1 MNGPRTIGGLFES
14 LVDRG
19 AERPVLTFYDDATA
33 ERTELSGATLRNWVA
48 KTANMLVDDLD
59 LRPGQWAA
67 VGLPPHWQTAAVL
80 LACWTVGL
88 AVTMSPDPAEVA
100 FVAARAPSDQPGAPV
115 EWPAADE
122 WPAVERYVLGLHP
135 MGLPLATVP
144 PGYLDYPTEIRVHGD
159 AFSTRDPVGPDTP
172 ALRWTEDAVTHE
184 GTQAML
190 CGRAAERATTMG
202 IPYAARVLVDADA
215 LPDPVDWLLA
225 PLSAAATVVL
235 CVNTDVAR
243 LDARVAA
250 ERVDAV
256 IRERRA

>member
-80 LACWTVGL
+80 LGCWTIGL
-88 AVTMSPDPAEVA
+88 AVTTSPDPAEAA
-100 FVAARAPSDQPGAPV
+100 FVAAGRPGDQTGPTAQ
-115 EWPAADE
+115 WPAADE

-144 PGYLDYPTEIRVHGD
+144 PGYLDYTTEVRAHGD
-159 AFSTRDPVGPDTP
+159 VFSPRDPVGPDTP
-172 ALRWTEDAVTHE
+172 ALRWTEDGVTHE

-190 CGRAAERATTMG
+190 CDRAAQRAAALG
-202 IPYAARVLVDADA
+202 ISYASRVLVDADA
-215 LPDPVDWLLA
+215 LPDPVDWLVA
-225 PLSAAATVVL
+225 PLTEAATIVL
-235 CVNTDVAR
+235 CVNTDAAR
-243 LDARVAA
+243 LDARVTA
-250 ERVDAV
+250 ERVDSV
-256 IRERRA
+256 IR